1 MGLEALSRGAGSCTF
16 VDQDRDAID
25 RLRRNLCTLALN
37 ERARVVRASAL
48 FPLWLAG
55 EQPRLVFLDP
65 PYTLLRESTGPQR
78 LLMLMSQLAPAVAED
93 GAVVLR
99 TSKGQVLC
107 PAEGWLPPDS
117 HTYGTMSLHMYF
129 RQS

>member
-25 RLRRNLCTLALN
+25 RLRRNLRTLALN

-65 PYTLLRESTGPQR
+65 PYTLLREPTGPQK

-99 TSKGQVLC
+99 TPKGQVLC
-107 PAEGWLPPDS
+107 PVEGWLPPDS